1 MTFRGEQ
8 GSGAA
13 GAHRAV
19 AVVHVD
25 GLRVD
30 EVCIGGGG
38 QPYGVDN
45 ERRRQRIA
53 GLYQDDRDQAVRCS
67 HENPEVVRLYRD
79 FLGQPNGQKAHE
91 SFHTRYTARPLY
103 KR

>member
-1 MTFRGEQ
+1 VGRPVHIGRLPSCMWTVCAWRRSTAAA
-8 GSGAA
+8 SG
-13 GAHRAV
+13 
-19 AVVHVD
+19 
-25 GLRVD
+25 L
-30 EVCIGGGG
+30 
-38 QPYGVDN
+38 PYGVDN

-91 SFHTRYTARPLY
+91 LFHTRYTARPLY